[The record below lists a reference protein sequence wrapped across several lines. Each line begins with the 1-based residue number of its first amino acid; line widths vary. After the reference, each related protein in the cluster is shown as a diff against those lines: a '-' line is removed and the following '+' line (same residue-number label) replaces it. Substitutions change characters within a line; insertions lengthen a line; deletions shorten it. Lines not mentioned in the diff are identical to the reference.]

1 MTTRSDQRRRTGMTV
16 GVLVVLL
23 LVVASTGLVTFYT
36 DLLWFKQMNQSGVF
50 WTILASKWGTGTA
63 FAIVSFILIYVNV
76 LIARRL
82 APRIALRPVMDS
94 GPMEVDEAIR
104 RIRSNIEPYLRLV
117 LVGGNHDAWG
127 GPFLKEKIG
136 IELADGPIELEMAG
150 HRALV
155 AHGDGV
161 GPGDLGYKMLKG
173 VIRSRPFRGFMRW
186 IHPDVAWGIAN
197 RVSRTS
203 DREAH
208 GFARAKQR
216 ASILEAEAVRLLEE
230 RPDLDLVV
238 FGHSHTP
245 AVKSVGDRRFYVN
258 SGDWIVHRTY
268 TVVTEAGVEQLEWEG
283 GGAEK

>member
-1 MTTRSDQRRRTGMTV
+1 MAKPSVIISDLHLGAVSDAAQRDFLSFTQRWQGAAETLLINGDLFDFWCEFKTV
-16 GVLVVLL
+16 VSSQHFHTLRAL
-23 LVVASTGLVTFYT
+23 A
-36 DLLWFKQMNQSGVF
+36 DLRDSGVR
-50 WTILASKWGTGTA
+50 
-63 FAIVSFILIYVNV
+63 LI
-76 LIARRL
+76 
-82 APRIALRPVMDS
+82 
-94 GPMEVDEAIR
+94 
-104 RIRSNIEPYLRLV
+104 

-127 GPFLKEKIG
+127 GPFLEEKIG
-136 IELADGPIELEMAG
+136 MELADGPIELDMAG

-161 GPGDLGYKMLKG
+161 GPGDLGYKMLKR

-186 IHPDVAWGIAN
+186 VHPDVAWGIAN

-203 DREAH
+203 DRAEH
-208 GFARAKQR
+208 GFERAKER
-216 ASILEAEAVRLLEE
+216 AGILEAEALRLLEE

-245 AVKSVGDRRFYVN
+245 AVKSVGDHRFYVN